1 MTRHEVFIYK
11 HQRGKKTKEERRA
24 RAPFF
29 SLPLSLFLAFS
40 LHLFSFL
47 NFLVFNAANES
58 FNIYPINPRYNS
70 KHSKMV
76 TEINRPSIDISTDRY
91 PTAAGNNYRLLAAV
105 ESTANRRINLN
116 RFK

>member
-1 MTRHEVFIYK
+1 MKYSFINTKGARKQKRNDARGRHFF
-11 HQRGKKTKEERRA
+11 
-24 RAPFF
+24 PSLSPSF
-29 SLPLSLFLAFS
+29 SLSLY
-40 LHLFSFL
+40 LFSFL
-47 NFLVFNAANES
+47 NFLVFNATNES